1 MIQAVKLRTLAL
13 GHNIWRKFFYKPN
26 ECMVAFF
33 YEGNPAIF
41 KNGVPHVRMYTCY
54 EDEKGDRRV
63 VEYGKLRGK
72 HRGLNAALRDWKKYK
87 VCFPSIPRYDQ
98 VLNGEEIQGAKLLAY
113 MTDLFATKRM
123 R

>member
-1 MIQAVKLRTLAL
+1 MACVFSLCLSFCCGNTTSIRSVSSLKRNGNLLGLFLAVKLRTLAL

-54 EDEKGDRRV
+54 EDEKGDRRG
-63 VEYGKLRGK
+63 VEYGKLRGI
-72 HRGLNAALRDWKKYK
+72 HLG
-87 VCFPSIPRYDQ
+87 
-98 VLNGEEIQGAKLLAY
+98 
-113 MTDLFATKRM
+113 
-123 R
+123 